1 MNIVHD
7 YEAERREAEVLGETP
22 VELLLHEPGE
32 WKF

>member
-22 VELLLHEPGE
+22 LDLLIPEPEEL
-32 WKF
+32 KF